1 MVTKIVTFINIDYI
15 YFLIYTKMKKLI
27 VVSLLFVGCAV
38 FAQKPIFTT
47 AKTTAATVYFN
58 AAELT
63 QTTTVNLPI
72 GTSEIVIKNVANSV
86 NESTIQIGVPST
98 VTVLSTQFT
107 DNYISEFEAD
117 ENNPKIK
124 KVRDSINLVLKE
136 IKKIQI
142 QIAAT
147 TQTSAILDKNQA
159 IGGTNSGLN
168 VAELIKLVDFYKLKR
183 IELDNSIVELQER
196 EQNCNIKLQN
206 LTEKLEINS
215 KNIEKSS
222 AGKLILQV
230 LNSASGNATITFS
243 YITNTATWAPFY
255 DLRADNVLAPLQLIY
270 KAQVTQNSGIDWKKV
285 ALKLSSG
292 MPNQN
297 NAVPLLQPWF
307 LKYKDIN
314 ANYGYVKKV
323 QADYEMMQSA
333 PALKAKSATKTA
345 TINATI
351 SENQLNIAFDIAI
364 PYDIASNGK
373 VHSVALKELQ
383 IPVRYKYYTA
393 PRIEREAY
401 LMAEINNYSTF
412 NLLQGDANIIF
423 EDLYVGK
430 TNINPNETT
439 DTLKIN
445 MGRDKRISIKR
456 DKIIDKSGIKFLSS
470 FKEQTFTF
478 ETTIRNNKKEPIE
491 ILLNDQ
497 FPIST
502 NKDII
507 VDLLEN
513 DDAKINLETGILSWT
528 LKLASSSSTKIR
540 ISYKVRYPKDQNI
553 DNL

>member
-1 MVTKIVTFINIDYI
+1 MITKIVTFINIDYI
-15 YFLIYTKMKKLI
+15 YYLIYTKMKKLI
-27 VVSLLFVGCAV
+27 VVSLFFVGCV
-38 FAQKPIFTT
+38 VLAQKPIFTT

-58 AAELT
+58 AAELM
-63 QTTTVNLPI
+63 QSATVNLPI
-72 GTSEIVIKNVANSV
+72 GASEIVIKNVANSV
-86 NESTIQIGVPST
+86 NESTIQIRVPST

-124 KVRDSINLVLKE
+124 KVRDSITMVLKE

-142 QIAAT
+142 QAAAT
-147 TQTSAILDKNQA
+147 AQTSALLDKNQA
-159 IGGTNSGLN
+159 VGGANSGLN
-168 VAELIKLVDFYKLKR
+168 VGELIKLVDFYKLKR
-183 IELDNSIVELQER
+183 IELDNNIVELQER
-196 EQNCNIKLQN
+196 EQNWNKKLQYLN
-206 LTEKLEINS
+206 DKLDFNT
-215 KNIEKSS
+215 KDIEKSS

-230 LNSASGNATITFS
+230 TNSAAGTATINFS

-255 DLRADNVLAPLQLIY
+255 DLRADNVLAPLNLVY
-270 KAQVTQNSGIDWKKV
+270 KAQVTQNSGVDWKKIT
-285 ALKLSSG
+285 LKLSSG

-297 NAVPLLQPWF
+297 NTAPTLQPWF
-307 LKYKDIN
+307 LKYKEVH
-314 ANYGYVKKV
+314 AAYGYVKTA

-333 PALKAKSATKTA
+333 PALRAKSTTPTA
-345 TINATI
+345 TVNATI
-351 SENQLNIAFDIAI
+351 AESQLNITFDISS

-383 IPVRYKYYTA
+383 MPVLYKYYAA
-393 PRIEREAY
+393 PKLEREAY
-401 LMAEINNYSTF
+401 LMAEINNYSSF
-412 NLLQGDANIIF
+412 NLLPGDANIIF

-430 TNINPNETT
+430 TTINPNETT

-445 MGRDKRISIKR
+445 MGRDKRIAIKR
-456 DKIIDKSGIKFLSS
+456 DKVIDKSGIKFLSS

-491 ILLNDQ
+491 ILVTDQ
-497 FPIST
+497 YPIST

-507 VDLLEN
+507 VELLVN
-513 DDAKINLETGILSWT
+513 DDAKINSETGILTWT
-528 LKLASSSSTKIR
+528 VKLAQSSSKKIR

>member
-1 MVTKIVTFINIDYI
+1 MITKIVTFINIDYI
-15 YFLIYTKMKKLI
+15 YYLIYTKMKKLI
-27 VVSLLFVGCAV
+27 VVSLFFVGCV
-38 FAQKPIFTT
+38 VLAQKPIFTT

-58 AAELT
+58 AAELM
-63 QTTTVNLPI
+63 QSATVNLPI
-72 GTSEIVIKNVANSV
+72 GASEIVIKNVANSV
-86 NESTIQIGVPST
+86 NESTIQIRVPST

-124 KVRDSINLVLKE
+124 KVRDSITMVLKE

-142 QIAAT
+142 QAAAT
-147 TQTSAILDKNQA
+147 AQTSALLDKNQA
-159 IGGTNSGLN
+159 VGGANSGLN
-168 VAELIKLVDFYKLKR
+168 VGELIKLVDFYKLKR
-183 IELDNSIVELQER
+183 IELDNNIVELQEL
-196 EQNCNIKLQN
+196 EQNWNKKLQYLN
-206 LTEKLEINS
+206 DKLDFNT
-215 KNIEKSS
+215 KDIEKSS

-230 LNSASGNATITFS
+230 TNSAAGTATINFS

-255 DLRADNVLAPLQLIY
+255 DLRADNVLAPLNLVY
-270 KAQVTQNSGIDWKKV
+270 KAQVTQNSGVDWKKIT
-285 ALKLSSG
+285 LKLSSG

-297 NAVPLLQPWF
+297 NTAPTLQPWF
-307 LKYKDIN
+307 LKYKEVH
-314 ANYGYVKKV
+314 AAYGYVKTA

-333 PALKAKSATKTA
+333 PALRAKSTTPTA
-345 TINATI
+345 TVNATI
-351 SENQLNIAFDIAI
+351 AESQLNITFDISS

-383 IPVRYKYYTA
+383 MPVLYKYYAA
-393 PRIEREAY
+393 PKLEREAY
-401 LMAEINNYSTF
+401 LMAEINNYSSF
-412 NLLQGDANIIF
+412 NLLPGDANIIF

-430 TNINPNETT
+430 TTINPNETT

-445 MGRDKRISIKR
+445 MGRDKRIAIKR
-456 DKIIDKSGIKFLSS
+456 DKVIDKSGIKFLSS

-491 ILLNDQ
+491 ILVTDQ
-497 FPIST
+497 YPIST

-507 VDLLEN
+507 VELLVN
-513 DDAKINLETGILSWT
+513 DDAKINSETGILTWT
-528 LKLASSSSTKIR
+528 VKLAQSSSKKIR